1 MSPDVFARLKI
12 CQKCICG
19 WGCAP
24 DPAGK
29 LIAFLPRPLAGF
41 GGRFAAGREM
51 GGKERGREWK
61 ETEGKKTEGK
71 GRKEGEGKGQE
82 EREKDGR
89 GKDGALKTT
98 YSR

>member
-1 MSPDVFARLKI
+1 MPKMHLRL
-12 CQKCICG
+12 
-19 WGCAP
+19 GCAP

-51 GGKERGREWK
+51 RGKERGREWK

-89 GKDGALKTT
+89 GKDGPLRLRIPGNFLYPSPPLK
-98 YSR
+98 